1 MSGGLGD
8 DAYVV
13 DSLGDA
19 VYENPNEGT
28 DTVLVSVSGYTLSA
42 NVEIGAVITTT
53 GLTLTGNELDNTL
66 FGGSDNDV
74 LNGGAGNDAFAAGAG
89 NDVID
94 GGTGNDAM
102 SGGVGD
108 DTFVFRLGD
117 GFDHVMDFTAGDS
130 SGDVIELT
138 GYGVANFAQLQAVM
152 TQDGGDVMIAF
163 DSDNQITLHDVTLG
177 QLNQNDFLLA

>member
-42 NVEIGAVITTT
+42 NVEIGAVNTTA
-53 GLTLTGNELDNTL
+53 GLTLTGNAGDNTL
-66 FGGSDNDV
+66 FGNIGHDV
-74 LNGGAGNDAFAAGAG
+74 LIGGGGNDAFGAGAG

-117 GFDHVMDFTAGDS
+117 GVDHVMDFTVGGS
-130 SGDVIELT
+130 SGDLIGLT
-138 GYGVANFAQLQAVM
+138 GYGVTTFAQLQNFM
-152 TQDGGDVMIAF
+152 HQDGGDVVIEF
-163 DSDNQITLHDVTLG
+163 DSNNEITLHGVTLG

>member
-138 GYGVANFAQLQAVM
+138 GYGVTTFAQLQAVM
-152 TQDGGDVMIAF
+152 SQDGGDVMIAF
-163 DSDNQITLHDVTLG
+163 DSDNQVTLHDVTLG